1 EKSFK
6 DVHTYFL
13 DEFSRIHRDHWT
25 MATVPSPL
33 PPSEILDAL
42 VEKSSGYFIYAS
54 TVIKFVDDKR
64 FRPVERLDII
74 LGIKNSI
81 SGSPFDPLDELYR
94 LILRGV
100 PMEFQPQLL
109 GILAVIAA
117 EFHFSCSQIE
127 QLLELDAGNVRLIP
141 RGLRSVISGMSE
153 RDLLHKAY
161 YASFLDFLGNPSQSG
176 PFYVGTSQCHTNLT
190 WHSPKALSGSFISW

>member
-1 EKSFK
+1 EQSFK

-13 DEFSRIHRDHWT
+13 DEFSRIHRDNWT
-25 MATVPSPL
+25 MATVPSPW

-42 VEKSSGYFIYAS
+42 VEKSSGYFIYAT

-74 LGIKNSI
+74 LVIKNSV
-81 SGSPFDPLDELYR
+81 SASPFDPLDELYR

-109 GILAVIAA
+109 GILPVIAA

-141 RGLRSVISGMSE
+141 RGLRSVISGMTE
-153 RDLLHKAY
+153 RDLLLKAY
-161 YASFLDFLGNPSQSG
+161 YASFLDFLRNPSRSG
-176 PFYVGTSQCHTNLT
+176 LFYVGTSQCRTNLT
-190 WHSPKALSGSFISW
+190 WHSLKALCESFISW